1 MKMFLTRMGQNARIV
16 VTGDITQV
24 DLPQGTRSGLA
35 DAIDRL
41 KDIPGVGTALLDRS
55 DIVRHPLVQSI
66 VNAYELS
73 EMAGERDA
81 KPASAPADSS
91 GTASVMSIGRRRPES
106 SQAPT
111 AAFPHRF
118 TAAWPAGP
126 AARPGPP

>member
-1 MKMFLTRMGQNARIV
+1 MFLTRMGQNARIV

-24 DLPQGTRSGLA
+24 DLPQATRSGLA

-73 EMAGERDA
+73 ETAGERDG
-81 KPASAPADSS
+81 KPASAPADPS
-91 GTASVMSIGRRRPES
+91 GPLPS
-106 SQAPT
+106 
-111 AAFPHRF
+111 
-118 TAAWPAGP
+118 
-126 AARPGPP
+126 